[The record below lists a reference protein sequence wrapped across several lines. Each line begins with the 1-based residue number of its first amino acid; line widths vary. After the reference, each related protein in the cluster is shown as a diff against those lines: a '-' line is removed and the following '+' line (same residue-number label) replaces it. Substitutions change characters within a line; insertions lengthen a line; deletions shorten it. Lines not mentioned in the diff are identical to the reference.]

1 MNNCIDWTEIWDQEF
16 LANKANFLVDKIVEQ
31 IHDEQF
37 ELHKKLDL
45 NLFEVSLL
53 YRWLLHVGVNT
64 FIERLLRVL
73 TKHNEGLTNSYPLSD
88 QISPYFNN
96 TTKAIQAYYYD
107 FSINYKLLIDI

>member
-64 FIERLLRVL
+64 FIERLMRVHA
-73 TKHNEGLTNSYPLSD
+73 KQKNGIDNSYPLSE
-88 QISPYFNN
+88 INSVYFKN
-96 TTKAIQAYYYD
+96 TVKAVHAYYYD
-107 FSINYKLLIDI
+107 

>member
-64 FIERLLRVL
+64 FIERLMRVHA
-73 TKHNEGLTNSYPLSD
+73 KQKNG
-88 QISPYFNN
+88 IYFNIGN
-96 TTKAIQAYYYD
+96 NSKAKILETGHKGIQYTQPLKN
-107 FSINYKLLIDI
+107 IK